1 MGFLNKIFK
10 PVAKVLD
17 KVIPN
22 EIKPALPFAAAA
34 FPFLAP
40 AEFAGLGS
48 LFGSIENPILQ
59 RAIAGGLVNL
69 GSQASQ
75 EGAERRG
82 INPMSLGLATLGGA
96 LTAPSSAFQDLMAT
110 APTSLGVGGAEN
122 YPGLGIYSN
131 IPTNVGSIS
140 LGSDALTAANP
151 VSNLS
156 TLDKLQNAVL
166 SGGAKA
172 GDFFNAGVTG
182 FNDPSAAGG
191 ILNTDFLKA
200 YAPGAVGA
208 ASDLAYNAAKD
219 AQLKFKDQQAALGQT
234 ATANKQNQIDYI
246 RKAMVSAGFNSNEID
261 DALKRSGF
269 AYGGRAGYGLG
280 GDVLKALGELS
291 SNIKYG
297 GGLKKGISRTLS
309 DIKKPFSDRLAR
321 RGDDIQIR
329 LGNHDI
335 EDSLETGPVHN
346 FDVHIKPLTKKGEK
360 IMKDISKADEKEF
373 GKPLIKTEQGYHI
386 NENGQDEFTY
396 YIDEALGRGAK
407 ASGIY
412 HEQPFTG
419 KEDIFLRPQ
428 DKYRSPM
435 FNVEWTYPEQDL
447 YQSLEKFNP
456 VKKAE
461 GGLMSLHGHEMD
473 FRDGGGFV
481 PLGQKERADDVPARL
496 SKNEFVFTAKAV
508 RNAGGGDIKEG
519 AKRMYQIMKQLEA
532 RA

>member
-10 PVAKVLD
+10 PVARVLD

-40 AEFAGLGS
+40 EVFAGIGS
-48 LFGSIENPILQ
+48 LGGMIDNPILQ
-59 RAIAGGLVNL
+59 RAIAGGVVNL

-82 INPMSLGLATLGGA
+82 INPLSWGIGTIGGA
-96 LTAPSSAFQDLMAT
+96 LTAPGSAFKDLMVPG
-110 APTSLGVGGAEN
+110 APYDAINQMESYG
-122 YPGLGIYSN
+122 PGL
-131 IPTNVGSIS
+131 
-140 LGSDALTAANP
+140 
-151 VSNLS
+151 SNL
-156 TLDKLQNAVL
+156 DKIQNAVL

-172 GDFFNAGVTG
+172 GDFFNAGVKG
-182 FNDPSAAGG
+182 LNDSTAAGG

-208 ASDLAYNAAKD
+208 ASDLAYNSAKD
-219 AQLKFKDQQAALGQT
+219 AQLKFQDQQAALGQT

-280 GDVLKALGELS
+280 GDVLKALGSLS

-297 GGLKKGISRTLS
+297 GGFKKGIARTYENV
-309 DIKKPFSDRLAR
+309 KKPILDKIAR
-321 RGDDIQIR
+321 FRDDIDIR
-329 LGNHDI
+329 ISNYDYADDSGESYDI
-335 EDSLETGPVHN
+335 IV
-346 FDVHIKPLTKKGEK
+346 KPKNKKGET
-360 IMKDISKADEKEF
+360 IMNKLAEENPFDRKNPYEGIKKEGYAGSQDPEYYLPQGGF
-373 GKPLIKTEQGYHI
+373 GSQYL
-386 NENGQDEFTY
+386 D
-396 YIDEALGRGAK
+396 DALSRGAK
-407 ASGIY
+407 ASGVTTN
-412 HEQPFTG
+412 TG
-419 KEDIFLRPQ
+419 EF
-428 DKYRSPM
+428 YRTKDLYKTSGDPYG
-435 FNVEWTYPEQDL
+435 NTLYNPEQDVYDAL
-447 YQSLEKFNP
+447 SKYQ
-456 VKKAE
+456 KKAD
-461 GGLMSLHGHEMD
+461 GGIMSLDGHEMD
-473 FRDGGGFV
+473 YRAAGGFV
-481 PLGQKERADDVPARL
+481 PIGQKERADDVPARL